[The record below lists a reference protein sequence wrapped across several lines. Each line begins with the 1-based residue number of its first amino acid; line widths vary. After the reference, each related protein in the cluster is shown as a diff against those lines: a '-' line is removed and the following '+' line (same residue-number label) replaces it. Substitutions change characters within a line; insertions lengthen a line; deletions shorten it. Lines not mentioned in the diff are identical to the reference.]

1 MDSLL
6 DRHLGVEFGRHFL
19 KATNAY
25 APAFEAIGRALDGQA
40 KRAFLGSAE
49 KHGEPKI
56 GSPAR
61 QVGMGGDW
69 AGAHQNASHRQ
80 GRIRPRD
87 ETIGVVD

>member
-25 APAFEAIGRALDGQA
+25 APAFEAIGKALDGQA

-49 KHGEPKI
+49 KHGEPKS

-61 QVGMGGDW
+61 QVGMGVTGP
-69 AGAHQNASHRQ
+69 
-80 GRIRPRD
+80 GRTRTLHIEKVESDLTMKP
-87 ETIGVVD
+87 